1 MSKKLL
7 LIGLVA
13 VIAFSTM
20 FTVACGGDDEAA
32 KQTMRDALTVV
43 EGDIAQLTETFASGE
58 GNGADIKAALAA
70 VQPDWQAVIDACADV
85 KDADAVK
92 AQQVWDDI
100 QTAADGLA
108 DDAGLAELAVLLGP
122 VQAVQGFIDE
132 LRALVGGSEATDATT
147 AE

>member
-7 LIGLVA
+7 LIGLVVVFAFGA
-13 VIAFSTM
+13 VFAT
-20 FTVACGGDDEAA
+20 ACGGDDEAA
-32 KQTMRDALTVV
+32 KQAMRDALTVV
-43 EGDIAQLTETFASGE
+43 EADIDALTTQFTAG
-58 GNGADIKAALAA
+58 GTGADIKTAMTA

-100 QTAADGLA
+100 QAVVTTLP

-122 VQAVQGFIDE
+122 VQALQAYVDE
-132 LRALVGGSEATDATT
+132 LRALVGGDETGT
-147 AE
+147 E

>member
-7 LIGLVA
+7 LIGLVVVFTLGA
-13 VIAFSTM
+13 VFAT
-20 FTVACGGDDEAA
+20 ACGGDDEAA
-32 KQTMRDALTVV
+32 KQTMRDALTKV
-43 EGDIAQLTETFASGE
+43 EADIDALTTQFTAG
-58 GNGADIKAALAA
+58 GTGADIKAVIPS

-100 QTAADGLA
+100 EAAVTALP

-122 VQAVQGFIDE
+122 VQALQGYVDE
-132 LRALVGGSEATDATT
+132 LRALVGSDAA